1 MRNCV
6 ICFIAFFS
14 NFAFAQTDQIRNPSK
29 PKQAYFQQ
37 EVHYTINVAL
47 DDVNHMLQADERIR
61 YINHSPDTLTEIWF
75 HLWPNGYKNT
85 ETAFAKQELLNGS
98 TKFQFANEDERGFI
112 DNLNFQVDGATVSF
126 VEDKNNIDIG
136 KIILKKPLAPG
147 AEITISTPFRV
158 KIPSSKFSRLGHSGQ
173 QYQLCQWYP
182 KPAVYDA
189 KGWHAFP
196 YLNEGE
202 FYSEFGTFKVS
213 ITTPENYVIAASGD
227 MEANP
232 DEQNRIDVNCAKT
245 DSLKKAGIPKNGL
258 SNPTPPSSS
267 ILKTVTYTLSDVHD
281 FAWFADKNYH
291 ILKSSVALPKS
302 GRTVETYCYFA
313 DKDAND
319 WIAAPQYVN
328 DAVYNYSKWLGDY
341 PYKVCK
347 AVDGALSAGAGMEY
361 PTITIIASQGNP
373 IALDEVIAHEV
384 GHNWFYGIL
393 GSNER
398 DYPWMD
404 EGSNSYYEERYMH
417 LKYPNRNEIDAMIP
431 KVGNTILHTN
441 DFRPNAL
448 RNLFYQFVARRN
460 DDQSLALHSEQ
471 FSSMNYGAIVYKKT
485 ANIYNYLAAFMGQ
498 ETFDEMMQAYY
509 ETWKFKHPQPEDFR
523 LHVENFNG
531 ISLPWLF
538 DGLLG
543 SVNRVDYKIC
553 GFKKNNSKTY
563 VSVRNVG
570 QINGPVSVSGFKGD
584 SVLTKWYDGFE
595 GKRQLIFPLGDFDR
609 YSVNGTGAILDF
621 NPKNDEMRTSGIFR
635 KTGKIKLQIGTGI
648 DYPRVTPI
656 YVMPALGYNVYNGFM
671 LGGVFHNIGLLRKNF
686 EYQIMPLYG
695 SNNKEL
701 AGAAQFDYFIR
712 PTDAFFRNLTLTA
725 SAERYALRFAPN
737 YNRIVLGGT
746 FDFAKRNESTK
757 KSSSLNI
764 RHIFIQSTPYI
775 NSPDAISITQENN
788 YNQVI
793 FSHKNNR
800 VLNPYSIV
808 IDAQQGNTF
817 VKASATWNYRISY
830 KQNKKGLDIRF
841 FAGTFLWTSND
852 YKNSPDVR
860 FRLSGQT
867 GAQDYLY
874 NDIFVGRQENSG
886 LWSRQMTMT
895 DGGFTLPTAKGQSDR
910 FMTSV
915 NLKTSLPSKI
925 PFKIYANFAYF
936 GYTVESGNN
945 PDQPSVDSSDFAT
958 EAGISLPLLG
968 NDFEIFFPLLFSENL
983 KPYNGKNLL
992 FEQRIRFV
1000 LNINAFNP
1008 AKIFRT
1014 LDF

>member
-1 MRNCV
+1 MRNYV
-6 ICFIAFFS
+6 ICSIAFFS

-29 PKQAYFQQ
+29 SKQAYFQQ

-61 YINHSPDTLTEIWF
+61 YINNSPDTLNEIWF
-75 HLWPNGYKNT
+75 HLWPNGYKNN

-98 TKFQFANEDERGFI
+98 TKFQFANENERGFI
-112 DNLNFQVDGATVSF
+112 DNLNFQVDGASVSF

-136 KIILKKPLAPG
+136 KIILQKPLAPG

-196 YLNEGE
+196 YLNQGE

-227 MEANP
+227 MEANSE
-232 DEQNRIDVNCAKT
+232 EQKRIDEICLKT
-245 DSLKKAGIPKNGL
+245 DSLKNAGPRKKGFYA
-258 SNPTPPSSS
+258 PAPASSS
-267 ILKTVTYTLSDVHD
+267 TLKTVTYTLSDVHD

-291 ILKSSVALPKS
+291 ILKSEVTLPKS

-319 WIAAPQYVN
+319 WFAAPQYVN

-361 PTITIIASQGNP
+361 PTITIIASQGDP

-417 LKYPNRNEIDAMIP
+417 LKYPNRNEIDAMVP
-431 KVGNTILHTN
+431 RVGNTLLHTS
-441 DFRPNAL
+441 DFAPNAL

-460 DDQSLALHSEQ
+460 EDQSLALNSDQ
-471 FSSMNYGAIVYKKT
+471 YSSMNYGAIVYKKT
-485 ANIYNYLAAFMGQ
+485 SNIYNYLAEFMGQ
-498 ETFDEMMQAYY
+498 DAFDEMMHAYY

-523 LHVENFNG
+523 LLVENFNG
-531 ISLPWLF
+531 KSMPWLF

-543 SVNRVDYKIC
+543 SVDRVDYKIC
-553 GFKKNNSKTY
+553 GFSKNNSKTY
-563 VSVRNVG
+563 VSVKNVG
-570 QINGPVSVSGFKGD
+570 QINGPISVSGFIGD
-584 SVLTKWYDGFE
+584 SIVTKWYDGFE
-595 GKRQLIFPLGDFDR
+595 GKKQLIFPLGDFDR
-609 YSVNGTGAILDF
+609 YSVNATGAIPDF
-621 NPKNDEMRTSGIFR
+621 NPKNDEMHTSGIFR
-635 KTGKIKLQIGTGI
+635 KTGKIKLQVGTGI

-656 YVMPALGYNVYNGFM
+656 YILPALGYNMYNGMM
-671 LGGVFHNIGLLRKNF
+671 LGGVLHNVGILRKHF
-686 EYQIMPLYG
+686 EYQIMPLYS

-701 AGAAQFDYFIR
+701 AGATQFDYFIR
-712 PTDAFFRNLTLTA
+712 PVNSCFRNVTLTA
-725 SAERYALRFAPN
+725 SAERFALRYSPN

-757 KSSSLNI
+757 KSSSLSY
-764 RHIFIQSTPYI
+764 RHIFIQSTPYLT
-775 NSPDAISITQENN
+775 NPEAESITQENN
-788 YNQVI
+788 YNQI
-793 FSHKNNR
+793 TFNHKNSR
-800 VLNPYSIV
+800 VLNPYSIKV
-808 IDAQQGNTF
+808 DAQQGSSF
-817 VKASATWNYRISY
+817 AKISATINYRISY

-852 YKNSPDVR
+852 YNNGPNVN

-886 LWSRQMTMT
+886 LWSRQMTNT
-895 DGGFTLPTAKGQSDR
+895 DGGFKVLSYRGQTTKYLATL
-910 FMTSV
+910 
-915 NLKTSLPSKI
+915 NLKTSLP
-925 PFKIYANFAYF
+925 
-936 GYTVESGNN
+936 GR
-945 PDQPSVDSSDFAT
+945 
-958 EAGISLPLLG
+958 LPLKLYADLG
-968 NDFEIFFPLLFSENL
+968 TYENEENDREILNYNAGLIVSFIPDNFEVYIPLMVSKQIQNTLDLNTISFSE
-983 KPYNGKNLL
+983 
-992 FEQRIRFV
+992 RIRFV
-1000 LNINAFNP
+1000 LNINALNP
-1008 AKIFRT
+1008 ARIFRT

>member
-1 MRNCV
+1 MMRNCV
-6 ICFIAFFS
+6 ICLIAFFS

-47 DDVNHMLQADERIR
+47 DDVNHMLQADESIR
-61 YINHSPDTLTEIWF
+61 YVNHSPDTLTEIWF

-85 ETAFAKQELLNGS
+85 ETSFAKQELLNGS
-98 TKFQFANEDERGFI
+98 TKFQFANENERGFI
-112 DNLNFQVDGATVSF
+112 DNLNFQVDGASVSF
-126 VEDKNNIDIG
+126 MEDKNNIDFG

-158 KIPSSKFSRLGHSGQ
+158 KIPSSKFSRLGHSEQ

-227 MEANP
+227 MEANS
-232 DEQNRIDVNCAKT
+232 DEQKRIDINCAKT

-258 SNPTPPSSS
+258 SNPTPASSTT
-267 ILKTVTYTLSDVHD
+267 LKTVTYTLSDVHD

-291 ILKSSVALPKS
+291 ILKSSVVLPQS
-302 GRTVETYCYFA
+302 GRSVETYCYFA
-313 DKDAND
+313 DKDADD

-328 DAVYNYSKWLGDY
+328 DAVFNYSKWLGDY

-361 PTITIIASQGNP
+361 PTITIIASQGDP
-373 IALDEVIAHEV
+373 IALDNVIAHEV

-404 EGSNSYYEERYMH
+404 EGSNSYYEERYMR
-417 LKYPNRNEIDAMIP
+417 LKYPNRNEIDAMVP
-431 KVGNTILHTN
+431 KVGNTLLHTS
-441 DFRPNAL
+441 DYKPNAL

-460 DDQSLALHSEQ
+460 DDQSLALHSDQ

-498 ETFDEMMQAYY
+498 EAFDEMMHSYY

-531 ISLPWLF
+531 ISMPWLF

-543 SVNRVDYKIC
+543 SVDRVDYKIC
-553 GFKKNNSKTY
+553 GFSKNNSKTY
-563 VSVRNVG
+563 VSVRNMG

-584 SVLTKWYDGFE
+584 SIVTKWYDGFE
-595 GKRQLIFPLGDFDR
+595 GKKQLIFPLGDFDR
-609 YSVNGTGAILDF
+609 FSVNGTGAILDF
-621 NPKNDEMRTSGIFR
+621 NPKNDEMRASGMFR
-635 KTGKIKLQIGTGI
+635 KTGKIKLQVGTGI

-656 YVMPALGYNVYNGFM
+656 YVLPALGYNMYNGFM
-671 LGGVFHNIGLLRKNF
+671 LGGVFHNMGILRKHF

-695 SNNKEL
+695 FNNKEL

-712 PTDAFFRNLTLTA
+712 PTNAFFHNLTLTA
-725 SAERYALRFAPN
+725 SAERFAMRFAPN

-757 KSSSLNI
+757 KRSSLNI
-764 RHIFIQSTPYI
+764 RHIFIQSTPYLT
-775 NSPDAISITQENN
+775 SPDAVSSSQENN
-788 YNQVI
+788 YNQ
-793 FSHKNNR
+793 FFFNHKNSR
-800 VLNPYSIV
+800 VLNPYSISV
-808 IDAQQGNTF
+808 DAQQGSTF
-817 VKASATWNYRISY
+817 AKVSATWNYRISY
-830 KQNKKGLDIRF
+830 KQKRKGLDIRF

-852 YKNSPDVR
+852 YNNGPDVR

-867 GAQDYLY
+867 GYQDYLF
-874 NDIFVGRQENSG
+874 NDIYIGRQEYSG
-886 LWSRQMTMT
+886 LWSQQMSNT
-895 DGGFTLPTAKGQSDR
+895 DGGFKVFSYRGQ
-910 FMTSV
+910 TTKY
-915 NLKTSLPSKI
+915 LTSLN
-925 PFKIYANFAYF
+925 FK
-936 GYTVESGNN
+936 S
-945 PDQPSVDSSDFAT
+945 
-958 EAGISLPLLG
+958 SLPGKLPLKLYADFG
-968 NDFEIFFPLLFSENL
+968 TYENEENDREILNYNAGLIVSFIPDNFEVYIPLMVSKQIQNTLDLNSTSFGE
-983 KPYNGKNLL
+983 
-992 FEQRIRFV
+992 RIRFV
-1000 LNINAFNP
+1000 LNINALNP
-1008 AKIFRT
+1008 ARIFRT

>member
-1 MRNCV
+1 MRNYV
-6 ICFIAFFS
+6 ICSIAFFS

-61 YINHSPDTLTEIWF
+61 YINHSPDTLNEIWF
-75 HLWPNGYKNT
+75 HLWPNGYKNN

-98 TKFQFANEDERGFI
+98 TKFQFANENERGFI
-112 DNLNFQVDGATVSF
+112 DNFNFQVDGASVSF

-136 KIILKKPLAPG
+136 KIILQEPLAPG

-196 YLNEGE
+196 YLNQGE

-232 DEQNRIDVNCAKT
+232 DEQKRIDEICVKT
-245 DSLKKAGIPKNGL
+245 DSLKIAGPRKKGFYA
-258 SNPTPPSSS
+258 PTPTSSS
-267 ILKTVTYTLSDVHD
+267 TLKTVTYSLSDVHD

-291 ILKSSVALPKS
+291 ILKSEVTLPKS

-319 WIAAPQYVN
+319 WFAAPQYVN

-361 PTITIIASQGNP
+361 PTITIIASQGDQ

-417 LKYPNRNEIDAMIP
+417 LKYPNRNQIDAMVP
-431 KVGNTILHTN
+431 RVGNTLLHTR
-441 DFRPNAL
+441 DFTPNAL

-460 DDQSLALHSEQ
+460 DDQSLKLNSDQ

-485 ANIYNYLAAFMGQ
+485 ANIYNYLAEFMGQ
-498 ETFDEMMQAYY
+498 DAFDEMMHLYY
-509 ETWKFKHPQPEDFR
+509 ENWKFKHPQPEDFR
-523 LHVENFNG
+523 LLVENFNG
-531 ISLPWLF
+531 KSMPWLF

-543 SVNRVDYKIC
+543 SVDRVDYKIC
-553 GFKKNNSKTY
+553 GFSKNNSKTY
-563 VSVRNVG
+563 INVRNVG
-570 QINGPVSVSGFKGD
+570 QINGPVSVSGFMGD
-584 SVLTKWYDGFE
+584 SILTKWYDGFE
-595 GKRQLIFPLGDFDR
+595 GRKQLIFPLGDFDL
-609 YSVNGTGAILDF
+609 YSLNATGAIPDF
-621 NPKNDEMRTSGIFR
+621 NPKNDEMHTSGIFR
-635 KTGKIKLQIGTGI
+635 KTGKIKLQVGTGI

-656 YVMPALGYNVYNGFM
+656 YVVPALGYNMYNGLM
-671 LGGVFHNIGLLRKNF
+671 LGGVLHNVGILRKHF
-686 EYQIMPLYG
+686 EYQIMPLYS

-712 PTDAFFRNLTLTA
+712 PVNSCFRNVTLTA
-725 SAERYALRFAPN
+725 SAERFSLRYSPN

-764 RHIFIQSTPYI
+764 RHIFIQSTPYLT
-775 NSPDAISITQENN
+775 SPEAESITQENN
-788 YNQVI
+788 YNQI
-793 FSHKNNR
+793 TFNHKNSR
-800 VLNPYSIV
+800 VLNPYSINF
-808 IDAQQGNTF
+808 DAQQGSSF
-817 VKASATWNYRISY
+817 AKISATINYRISY

-852 YKNSPDVR
+852 YNSGPDVR

-867 GAQDYLY
+867 GYQDYLFNNIY
-874 NDIFVGRQENSG
+874 LGRQENSG
-886 LWSRQMTMT
+886 LWSQQMTNT
-895 DGGFTLPTAKGQSDR
+895 DGGFKVFSYRGQTTKYLATLN
-910 FMTSV
+910 F
-915 NLKTSLPSKI
+915 KTSI
-925 PFKIYANFAYF
+925 P
-936 GYTVESGNN
+936 GR
-945 PDQPSVDSSDFAT
+945 
-958 EAGISLPLLG
+958 LPLKLYA
-968 NDFEIFFPLLFSENL
+968 DFGTYENEEKDREILNYNAGLIVSFIPDNFEVYIPLMVSKQIQNTLDLNTISFSE
-983 KPYNGKNLL
+983 
-992 FEQRIRFV
+992 RIRFV

-1014 LDF
+1014 LDI